1 MVKGISAIYI
11 GYDYFVHVIKSP
23 KPYQTYKIFSTHE
36 LWKCTADC
44 MGAMG
49 DQIMPMAL
57 SRSSINF

>member
-23 KPYQTYKIFSTHE
+23 KPYQTYKIFLTHE
-36 LWKCTADC
+36 LWKCIAD
-44 MGAMG
+44 MG